1 MIRTQLLIGAALIA
15 GAAIGYLAK
24 PERVVERDDEV
35 EESLVAL
42 FSDRGEEASISALRA
57 RVADLER
64 QLLEK
69 GGEGVAQG
77 ERTGESGRGGSRRR
91 EWRNGPPTAQE
102 MREHFARMQK
112 EDPVRYAQMTNR
124 FAQMRQHRLDRALAK
139 VDFLS
144 SVDTSSM
151 SETARKNHESLQKLI
166 ARREEIEDKM
176 FSLDTGDDERRQ
188 IFQEMREIDMA
199 MRELN
204 MNEREN
210 LLQQVAQNIG
220 LEGDEAAEMQAAI
233 MDIID
238 ATDSPHRH

>member
-1 MIRTQLLIGAALIA
+1 MIRTQLFIGAALIA

-35 EESLVAL
+35 EESLAAL

-69 GGEGVAQG
+69 SGEGVAQG
-77 ERTGESGRGGSRRR
+77 ERTGEGGRGESRRR

-112 EDPVRYAQMTNR
+112 EDPVRYSQMTNR
-124 FAQMRQHRLDRALAK
+124 FAQMRQHRIDRALAK

-210 LLQQVAQNIG
+210 LLLQVAQNIG

-238 ATDSPHRH
+238 ATDSPHRP

>member
-1 MIRTQLLIGAALIA
+1 MIRTQLFIGAALIA

-69 GGEGVAQG
+69 GGEGVAQD
-77 ERTGESGRGGSRRR
+77 ERTSEGGRGESRRR

-210 LLQQVAQNIG
+210 LLLQVAQNIG
-220 LEGDEAAEMQAAI
+220 LEGDEADEMQAAI

-238 ATDSPHRH
+238 ATDSPHRP